1 MGLGPTFHLL
11 ARESSPVQPEASLT
25 WPRRNPCGGVPPRPG
40 SHAGQLDAE
49 ADTAPTSP
57 EALAESGCRCVLFRP
72 SRESSRPTRAPAP
85 PPTPFS
91 QPRLNRPRLARGAPT
106 RPRPALREARGH
118 RETADPAN
126 RRSLPGAR
134 ARTQCTYIGASPRRP
149 FLSTQPLQPPPP
161 CTITLLRGRAEVSFP
176 VPTPMDSG
184 PMAVRTCG
192 KPANQ
197 RPLGGVGGVEGD
209 GEVEVG

>member
-1 MGLGPTFHLL
+1 MKVV
-11 ARESSPVQPEASLT
+11 RSSPKLHSLGRGET
-25 WPRRNPCGGVPPRPG
+25 RAAVSLRGPAPTRDSSTRRRTPLPLHPRPSQKAAAG
-40 SHAGQLDAE
+40 ASFFALRGRLRGQL
-49 ADTAPTSP
+49 
-57 EALAESGCRCVLFRP
+57 G
-72 SRESSRPTRAPAP
+72 APAP

-91 QPRLNRPRLARGAPT
+91 QPRLNRPRLSRGAPT